1 MLAGPSS
8 KPDSH
13 SRPTQPLR
21 LASLRVSTSAGG
33 VRAFAS
39 PKGAI
44 AGIYARGQAVM
55 GGEPAEE
62 VRQGGAVLLVEW
74 SEKVVPVLLRDLP
87 DVAEP
92 LVAGRCQ
99 MQRVVPAIPP
109 VASGERGLAVNL
121 QSKDRSRWR
130 CGAA

>member
-1 MLAGPSS
+1 
-8 KPDSH
+8 
-13 SRPTQPLR
+13 
-21 LASLRVSTSAGG
+21 
-33 VRAFAS
+33 
-39 PKGAI
+39 
-44 AGIYARGQAVM
+44 M

-92 LVAGRCQ
+92 LVAGWCQ